1 MGNAQTSPEKLRRT
15 NEGQSPTAPIPV
27 TRYTNNVND
36 ADNHRYSREEVED
49 EANLSH
55 EYLESAQETKV
66 MEDTGSASGARQFLV
81 DRFSIRN
88 S

>member
-66 MEDTGSASGARQFLV
+66 MEDTGVG
-81 DRFSIRN
+81 
-88 S
+88 